1 MKPSQKRGT
10 IRELEPDIQKEV
22 RKAMRQGCSLQVK
35 GRSKHSKLKLPNG
48 QLVSLPASVRILKRC
63 LAQYGVLL

>member
-22 RKAMRQGCSLQVK
+22 RKAMRQGCSLQAK
-35 GRSKHSKLKLPNG
+35 GRSKHSKLELPNG
-48 QLVSLPASVRILKRC
+48 RLVSIPASVKLFRHC
-63 LAQYGVLL
+63 LARHGVLL